1 MSKEYVIKMATVAA
15 KSLNINVKV
24 IPEDEGFIEFDG
36 WVYVQP
42 SKISIIRH
50 NILGDTV
57 DRVGGWVVSA
67 VDAIPGSYWEPED
80 YDVTELSEHVTAI
93 DAISDALQVIV
104 KDRIVKSI
112 CYLGECIENSDTC
125 ESC

>member
-42 SKISIIRH
+42 SKISIVRH
-50 NILGDTV
+50 SILGDTV
-57 DRVGGWVVSA
+57 ERVDGWVVSA
-67 VDAIPGSYWEPED
+67 VDVIPGSYWEPED

-112 CYLGECIENSDTC
+112 CYLGECTENSDTC